1 MRERAIKK
9 QFWIN
14 QDEENLLK
22 SKSKRAGLNESEFLR
37 SLIKGYKIK
46 EQPTKE
52 IRDFIKQISG
62 ISNNINQIAR
72 MANAKKV
79 IDVPHLKKEID
90 KLNKKKITLDPDNSS
105 KEYTI
110 ELVKKLDC
118 IEKNDNLIFT
128 NIKNIGFAFLYDL
141 LTRKAKRDLIHR
153 LISQIEIT
161 RDKNYNIDIK
171 NIKFTDELITKSNK
185 EYIKYLNKIME
196 NNNIGIKFYKEIN
209 KEKLKNIELDYDILS
224 IKKMKLNKYS
234 NEFLEYFISKSREH
248 LYVDGIISC
257 PYVEENKLKD
267 ILILV
272 PKKDI
277 AVTN

>member
-1 MRERAIKK
+1 MLSMDNEI
-9 QFWIN
+9 ITCN
-14 QDEENLLK
+14 STK
-22 SKSKRAGLNESEFLR
+22 SNDV
-37 SLIKGYKIK
+37 
-46 EQPTKE
+46 KE
-52 IRDFIKQISG
+52 IEKAIEKLKMQEKRLVDLYLS
-62 ISNNINQIAR
+62 STLDVETINHK
-72 MANAKKV
+72 NEV
-79 IDVPHLKKEID
+79 IKKEID

-118 IEKNDNLIFT
+118 IEENDKLIFT
-128 NIKNIGFAFLYDL
+128 NIKNIGFTFLYDL
-141 LTRKAKRDLIHR
+141 LTRKTKRDLIHR

-171 NIKFTDELITKSNK
+171 NIKFTDELITKSSK
-185 EYIKYLNKIME
+185 QYIKYLNKIME

-209 KEKLKNIELDYDILS
+209 KEKLKNIEVDYDILS
-224 IKKMKLNKYS
+224 IKKMKSNKYS

-257 PYVEENKLKD
+257 TYVEENKLKD
-267 ILILV
+267 ILILL